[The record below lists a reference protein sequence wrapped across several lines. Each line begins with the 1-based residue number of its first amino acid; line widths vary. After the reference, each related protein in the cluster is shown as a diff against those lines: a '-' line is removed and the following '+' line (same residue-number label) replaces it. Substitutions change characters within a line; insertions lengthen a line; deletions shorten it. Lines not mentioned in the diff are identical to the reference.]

1 MVQIDK
7 KILKDMIDKKML
19 KEIGQGVSDGMGSAW
34 TGAKKQAGRIEFRT
48 PFIYNKPSAAK
59 PWLLGLAIFSAVAA
73 VSAAFFY
80 FRKRKQVSDRY
91 NMGEADSAETLD
103 SISREELMATNH

>member
-7 KILKDMIDKKML
+7 QRMR
-19 KEIGQGVSDGMGSAW
+19 EVGQSVSEGMGTLW

-48 PFIYNKPSAAK
+48 PFIYNKPSPAK

-73 VSAAFFY
+73 VVAGVFY
-80 FRKRKQVSDRY
+80 YRKRKQVSDRY
-91 NMGEADSAETLD
+91 NMGETESGETLD
-103 SISREELMATNH
+103 SISREELMASNR

>member
-7 KILKDMIDKKML
+7 KLL
-19 KEIGQGVSDGMGSAW
+19 KEVGQGVSDGMGTAW
-34 TGAKKQAGRIEFRT
+34 QGARKQAGRIEFRT

-59 PWLLGLAIFSAVAA
+59 PWLLGIALFAAAAAIVAG
-73 VSAAFFY
+73 VFY

-91 NMGEADSAETLD
+91 NMGDMDSGETLD
-103 SISREELMATNH
+103 SISREELMAANH